1 MDTRVQ
7 EQPGDIRD
15 VIFAGLGGKRFTAAL
30 TPRNPGILS
39 GVKFAGEEAQAVQ
52 VSIDWIKSEGERVE
66 PGEVVARV
74 SGAARPLSQA
84 EERLLGCLCKAS
96 GVASAARQAM
106 DLAAGRIRVVS
117 GAWKKM
123 PPPMK
128 SYIRQAVASGG
139 MPSRIMDG
147 GFIYLDKNYVRIFG
161 GIRSTLQAVRG
172 LPGVKVIQVRGE
184 EAAISEETEMACQV
198 GAGIVM
204 VDTGNW
210 DDACHALQVARS
222 FPQVQ
227 VAFAGGIQIQDIP
240 ALADLGLHILDIG
253 IAILDAPLLDFRLDV
268 VR

>member
-1 MDTRVQ
+1 MNNTLQ
-7 EQPGDIRD
+7 AQPSDIRD
-15 VIFAGLGGKRFTAAL
+15 VIFAGLGGKQFTAHL
-30 TPRNPGILS
+30 TPRSPGILS
-39 GVKFAGEEAQAVQ
+39 GVKFAGEEAEAVQ
-52 VSIDWIKSEGERVE
+52 VSVDWMRGEGERVE

-74 SGAARPLSQA
+74 SGAPRALAQA

-96 GVASAARQAM
+96 GVASAARRAM
-106 DLAAGRIRVVS
+106 DLSAGRIRVVS

-139 MPSRIMDG
+139 MTSRIVDG
-147 GFIYLDKNYVRIFG
+147 GFIYLDKNYIRILG
-161 GIRSTLQAVRG
+161 GIRASLQVVRG
-172 LPGVKVIQVRGE
+172 LPGVKVIQIRGE
-184 EAAISEETEMACQV
+184 EASISEETEMACQA

-204 VDTGNW
+204 VDTGYW
-210 DDACHALQVARS
+210 DDAHCALQVARS
-222 FPQVQ
+222 YPQVQ